1 MVVENKQNKR
11 EPEAGTVPFGYRKV
25 AEDEKNRLVK
35 EHFDSIAR
43 KYDGMNTLL
52 SFGLHHLWK
61 RKTVKI
67 LRSGEGDVIL
77 DMCGGTADL
86 ALLAARS
93 VGRRGRVVVYDIN
106 LAMMEAGRTKVTGSP
121 VGERIRFVQGDGEH
135 ISFPDN
141 TFDSVMVGFG
151 VRNMTHMEK
160 GLSEMFRVLKPGGT
174 MVCLEFSKPPGWFFG
189 LLYDLYSFTIMPLAG
204 RLLAG
209 TDKAYTYLPESIRVF
224 PLPDRLADILRDI
237 GFSHVNYKRLTRG
250 IAVIHKG
257 RKP

>member
-1 MVVENKQNKR
+1 MVVENHQNKKR
-11 EPEAGTVPFGYRKV
+11 TEAGTVPFGYRKV
-25 AEDEKNRLVK
+25 AVDEKNRLVRD
-35 EHFDSIAR
+35 HFDSIAR
-43 KYDGMNTLL
+43 KYDWMNTLL

-61 RKTVKI
+61 RKTVKT
-67 LRSGEGDVIL
+67 LRAGEGDVIL

-93 VGRRGRVVVYDIN
+93 VKRRGQVVVYDIN
-106 LAMMEAGRTKVTGSP
+106 LAMMEAGREKVKNSP
-121 VGERIRFVQGDGEH
+121 VRERVRFVQGDGEH
-135 ISFPDN
+135 ISCPDN
-141 TFDSVMVGFG
+141 TFDGIMVGFG
-151 VRNMTHMEK
+151 IRNMTHMER

-174 MVCLEFSKPPGWFFG
+174 LVCLEFSKPPGRFFG

-237 GFSHVNYKRLTRG
+237 GFSHVSYKRLTRG
-250 IAVIHKG
+250 IAVIHRG
-257 RKP
+257 RKK